1 MKILE
6 MILACLLM
14 VKRRK
19 TADDADV
26 LPFIFISWRDLIIHL
41 PGMEWMVVDGV
52 YAWLCLCTFLV
63 EFVQLI
69 FIIINTRKILDQT
82 VFFSSSNLIYTRL
95 IGNCSKFQ
103 FIPLPVSFRSV
114 LFFASFWTDK
124 KPSHFIGRE
133 NRI

>member
-6 MILACLLM
+6 MIWACLLM

-69 FIIINTRKILDQT
+69 FIIINTRRFWIK
-82 VFFSSSNLIYTRL
+82 
-95 IGNCSKFQ
+95 
-103 FIPLPVSFRSV
+103 
-114 LFFASFWTDK
+114 LFFF
-124 KPSHFIGRE
+124 PPQI
-133 NRI
+133 